1 MLPQVKAAHPYSWIF
16 GEVIHGDYP
25 RIIEESTMD
34 SITQYELWKS
44 IQHALE
50 TENFFE
56 LDWNLKRHNAFL
68 DSSCRRR
75 SSATHDVTRI
85 ASQIGPA
92 KAALALAVLMTVG
105 GVPSIYYG
113 DEQGYVGVKQERFG
127 GDDDVRPKFPDS
139 PAELSTL
146 GEPTYRLHQALIALR
161 RRNPWLLDARTEAVK
176 AGKQALRL
184 SFDERRRPAFPDRGP
199 QHRAIP
205 HFHHPQR
212 RWQYS
217 VSMVSSLIRGS

>member
-1 MLPQVKAAHPYSWIF
+1 MPSPFWARVLPQVKAAHPYSWIF

-68 DSSCRRR
+68 DSFVPQ
-75 SSATHDVTRI
+75 TFIGNHDVTRI

-113 DEQGYVGVKQERFG
+113 DEQGYVASSRSVSAAMTTY
-127 GDDDVRPKFPDS
+127 VRSS
-139 PAELSTL
+139 PAPLPNCPRWESRHT
-146 GEPTYRLHQALIALR
+146 GCIR
-161 RRNPWLLDARTEAVK
+161 R
-176 AGKQALRL
+176 
-184 SFDERRRPAFPDRGP
+184 
-199 QHRAIP
+199 
-205 HFHHPQR
+205 
-212 RWQYS
+212 
-217 VSMVSSLIRGS
+217 

>member
-1 MLPQVKAAHPYSWIF
+1 M
-16 GEVIHGDYP
+16 
-25 RIIEESTMD
+25 
-34 SITQYELWKS
+34 
-44 IQHALE
+44 
-50 TENFFE
+50 
-56 LDWNLKRHNAFL
+56 KRHNAFL
-68 DSSCRRR
+68 DSFVPQ
-75 SSATHDVTRI
+75 TFIGNHDVTRI

-127 GDDDVRPKFPDS
+127 GDDDVRPKFPGS
-139 PAELSTL
+139 PAE
-146 GEPTYRLHQALIALR
+146 
-161 RRNPWLLDARTEAVK
+161 
-176 AGKQALRL
+176 LRL

>member
-1 MLPQVKAAHPYSWIF
+1 
-16 GEVIHGDYP
+16 
-25 RIIEESTMD
+25 MD

-68 DSSCRRR
+68 DSFVPQ
-75 SSATHDVTRI
+75 TFIGNHDVTRI

-127 GDDDVRPKFPDS
+127 GDDDVRPKFPTPCRTVHAGRADT
-139 PAELSTL
+139 PAAS
-146 GEPTYRLHQALIALR
+146 GADRAAPSQ
-161 RRNPWLLDARTEAVK
+161 PWLLDARTEAVK
-176 AGKQALRL
+176 LENKHFVYRSTSADA
-184 SFDERRRPAFPDRGP
+184 S
-199 QHRAIP
+199 IP
-205 HFHHPQR
+205 
-212 RWQYS
+212 
-217 VSMVSSLIRGS
+217 